1 MFEIVDV
8 RQTDD
13 GRTDD
18 GRTPEHGYTISSPC
32 EPKGSGELKI
42 RPNQTGHMLRH
53 LSFHCVHIPLF
64 KLRHVAGQFNYNLTY
79 CNDSKFWANCSGG
92 AV

>member
-1 MFEIVDV
+1 MFEIVEG
-8 RQTDD
+8 RRTDD

-42 RPNQTGHMLRH
+42 
-53 LSFHCVHIPLF
+53 VLF
-64 KLRHVAGQFNYNLTY
+64 FLFLLKTLIVDTRLNEYPHSMF
-79 CNDSKFWANCSGG
+79 
-92 AV
+92 